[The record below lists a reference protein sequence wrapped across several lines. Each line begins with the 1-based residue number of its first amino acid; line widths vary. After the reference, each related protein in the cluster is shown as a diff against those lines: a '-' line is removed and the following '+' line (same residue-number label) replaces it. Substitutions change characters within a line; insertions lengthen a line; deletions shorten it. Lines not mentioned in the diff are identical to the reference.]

1 MSFTFFDIIILS
13 IISLS
18 TLLGFYRGM
27 VNIIVD
33 IIAMI
38 AIIVL
43 TITLSPILQPYLL
56 LYLKNELLS
65 LIVSYIGTYIILSL
79 ISTLIL
85 SKLSFLL
92 AIFKIPIVNSILGGV
107 LGVVRGGVISAVLYG
122 IAAIITTGSYLKAT
136 NSYEMIYNIDQ
147 KKYPEWLEKA
157 ETKTFLDLGWYL
169 MTSLVPDSYL
179 KSLELPHSLTKTEG
193 EIDDEFSDKKEANS
207 SGSEIQ
213 DSPKTQENK

>member
-33 IIAMI
+33 IIVMI
-38 AIIVL
+38 VVIVL
-43 TITLSPILQPYLL
+43 TITLSPMLEPYLL

-65 LIVSYIGTYIILSL
+65 LIVSYIGTYLILSL
-79 ISTLIL
+79 ISNLIL

-92 AIFKIPIVNSILGGV
+92 AMFKIPIVNSILGGV

-122 IAAIITTGSYLKAT
+122 IAAIVTTGSYLKAS
-136 NSYEMIYNIDQ
+136 NSYDMIYNIDQ

-157 ETKTFLDLGWYL
+157 ETKPFLDLGWYL
-169 MTSLVPDSYL
+169 ITSLVPDSYL
-179 KSLELPHSLTKTEG
+179 KSVELRHNLIKEDES
-193 EIDDEFSDKKEANS
+193 DDELSDDKKINASESKIEDS
-207 SGSEIQ
+207 ST
-213 DSPKTQENK
+213 KKENK

>member
-13 IISLS
+13 IIALS

-33 IIAMI
+33 LIAMI
-38 AIIVL
+38 VIIVL
-43 TITLSPILQPYLL
+43 TIMLSPMLQPHLL
-56 LYLKNELLS
+56 VYLKNELLS
-65 LIVSYIGTYIILSL
+65 FIVSYIGTYIILSL
-79 ISTLIL
+79 ISAFIL

-92 AIFKIPIVNSILGGV
+92 AVFKIPVVNNILGGV
-107 LGVVRGGVISAVLYG
+107 LGVVRGGVISGILYG
-122 IAAIITTGSYLKAT
+122 IAAIVTTGSYLKAT

-179 KSLELPHSLTKTEG
+179 KSVELPHNIDKTEEESDDQSLDSKETNESEVKDPSPPKENN
-193 EIDDEFSDKKEANS
+193 EI
-207 SGSEIQ
+207 
-213 DSPKTQENK
+213 